1 MRVLS
6 DDDQEFEMAIALSL
20 ASSDGGGASA
30 LAQIEQQTAAIS
42 PGTRAAHAQDEAP
55 SLATKGC
62 PPPQIL
68 PQSISP
74 TSFSLPAQ
82 ETPTTAP
89 ALSQS
94 PSTQEDVSAVDLL
107 GLSAPA
113 PAAANA
119 PTSLS
124 LPAQET
130 PTTAPALSLPPSSHT
145 RTQEDM
151 SAEDLLG
158 LSAPAPAAV
167 NAGQVSPN
175 RTKNTP
181 HTSTQEDVSVE
192 DLLGLSAP
200 AAVNARQVY
209 AAPAEV
215 LPVEAV
221 APDDATSATNAP
233 TPPLAQV
240 RHIWLIMC
248 SCPSLMHRAQG
259 VLNT

>member
-1 MRVLS
+1 
-6 DDDQEFEMAIALSL
+6 
-20 ASSDGGGASA
+20 
-30 LAQIEQQTAAIS
+30 
-42 PGTRAAHAQDEAP
+42 
-55 SLATKGC
+55 
-62 PPPQIL
+62 
-68 PQSISP
+68 
-74 TSFSLPAQ
+74 
-82 ETPTTAP
+82 
-89 ALSQS
+89 
-94 PSTQEDVSAVDLL
+94 
-107 GLSAPA
+107 
-113 PAAANA
+113 
-119 PTSLS
+119 
-124 LPAQET
+124 
-130 PTTAPALSLPPSSHT
+130 
-145 RTQEDM
+145 M